1 LGSIFWRGELVKVG
15 HSIQR
20 VPISVPILLLIRPLL
35 RERTES
41 VGVGALQLSAV
52 DNPST
57 VTTREPINTR
67 EESRRER
74 IERSSHGRR
83 GERIRRES
91 RARAC
96 QHENHSSGISQSAL
110 TAHRSPFWRSRHIEP
125 LSSHEAESQ
134 MLCHASQ

>member
-1 LGSIFWRGELVKVG
+1 LGSILWRGELVEVR

-41 VGVGALQLSAV
+41 VGVGALQLSTV

-57 VTTREPINTR
+57 ITAREPIYAR

-74 IERSSHGRR
+74 IERCHGRR
-83 GERIRRES
+83 GERIGRES

-96 QHENHSSGISQSAL
+96 QHESHSSGIS
-110 TAHRSPFWRSRHIEP
+110 T
-125 LSSHEAESQ
+125 SS
-134 MLCHASQ
+134 

>member
-1 LGSIFWRGELVKVG
+1 LGSILWRGELIKVR

-20 VPISVPILLLIRPLL
+20 VPIPGESARDRVWALIRPLL

-41 VGVGALQLSAV
+41 VAIGALQLSTV

-57 VTTREPINTR
+57 VTAREPVNTR

-83 GERIRRES
+83 GERIGR
-91 RARAC
+91 
-96 QHENHSSGISQSAL
+96 L
-110 TAHRSPFWRSRHIEP
+110 
-125 LSSHEAESQ
+125 
-134 MLCHASQ
+134 